1 MGQVQH
7 SSVPCNTVSGT
18 ASGEVGLLAWALDFN
33 GGQSPDMRIRS
44 MILGDPSL
52 QRHLFNKE

>member
-7 SSVPCNTVSGT
+7 SSVPRNTVSGT
-18 ASGEVGLLAWALDFN
+18 ASGEVRLLAWSLDLN

-44 MILGDPSL
+44 MIIGDPSL
-52 QRHLFNKE
+52 KRQLFNKE